1 MANIV
6 KSVSLTIIEDAF
18 LVDYELSPTM
28 LLREKIW
35 EMKGALKKLAQNK
48 IDKMVHV
55 IREQSENIIILQD
68 VLEKE
73 GIECP
78 KLA

>member
-6 KSVSLTIIEDAF
+6 KSVSLTIIENDF

-48 IDKMVHV
+48 IDKMIHV
-55 IREQSENIIILQD
+55 IREQSENIIMLQD

-78 KLA
+78 KIR

>member
-6 KSVSLTIIEDAF
+6 KSVSLTITENDF

-48 IDKMVHV
+48 IDKLVYR
-55 IREQSENIIILQD
+55 IQEQSERIIELED
-68 VLEKE
+68 VLEQK
-73 GIECP
+73 
-78 KLA
+78 KSAT

>member
-6 KSVSLTIIEDAF
+6 KSVSLTITENEF

-35 EMKGALKKLAQNK
+35 EMKGALKKLAQAK
-48 IDKMVHV
+48 IDKMIH
-55 IREQSENIIILQD
+55 IIKEQSENIITLQD
-68 VLEKE
+68 VLEE
-73 GIECP
+73 NGIEAP
-78 KLA
+78 QIR

>member
-6 KSVSLTIIEDAF
+6 KSVSLTIIENDF

-48 IDKMVHV
+48 IDRMVHV
-55 IREQSENIIILQD
+55 IREQSENIIMLQN

-78 KLA
+78 QLR